1 MRVTIQQ
8 SFSGGALSRLL
19 FAIRNGRPKRV
30 GQWYAL
36 RSFVPWACA
45 LSRPGAGD
53 GNTTPTKVKSC
64 GRGRHT
70 ELLAVR
76 QLSHCFGYFGEP
88 GVGGAALQPQAV
100 IDGGSAA
107 DHGSGGDVVGN
118 AALGN
123 GYGAVSNF
131 DVAGDA
137 HLAGKDY
144 VVAYV
149 GGAGQADLGA
159 EESVV
164 SDGAA
169 VAYVD
174 HVEIGRASC

>member
-19 FAIRNGRPKRV
+19 FAIRNGRPKRGRSMV
-30 GQWYAL
+30 RAAL
-36 RSFVPWACA
+36 RRAWGLRSVAH
-45 LSRPGAGD
+45 GAGD
-53 GNTTPTKVKSC
+53 GDIALTKVKSR

-88 GVGGAALQPQAV
+88 GVGGAALQPQSV

-107 DHGSGGDVVGN
+107 DHGSGGDVVGD

-123 GYGAVSNF
+123 GYGAVSNL

-137 HLAGKDY
+137 YLAGKDY
-144 VVAYV
+144 VVAHIRR
-149 GGAGQADLGA
+149 AGQADLGA

-174 HVEIGRASC
+174 HVVDL